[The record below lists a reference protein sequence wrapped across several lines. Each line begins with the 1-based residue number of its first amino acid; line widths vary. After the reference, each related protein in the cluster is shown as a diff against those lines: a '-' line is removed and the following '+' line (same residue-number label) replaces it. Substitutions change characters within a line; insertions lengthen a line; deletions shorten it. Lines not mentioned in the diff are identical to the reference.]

1 MSEPLI
7 TLEFLQKRPISFS
20 SLKEFLR
27 SPMHFKYFMTTPA
40 RSKKLPPAVA
50 TALAMGKLIDY
61 LILTPEKFDEKF
73 AVHSFNIY
81 SYADKPKFEI
91 FCEMNKGKM
100 LVTKDDYEKAL
111 MIKASVLAN
120 TEARKILDKVTQ
132 TQREYRW
139 TDEETGLPCIAYT
152 DAECDNVITAE
163 LKSTQNASPKS
174 FEKDAYNFLYPFQ
187 TGFYK
192 EAQMMCNR
200 VSKNYK
206 YIVVE
211 KEAPWGVAVYTPS
224 DDYIEAGRKM
234 FRETI
239 RDFKV
244 CLDNQQFDCGYEYL
258 AGSSGSLILDLPPWA
273 KKRY

>member
-1 MSEPLI
+1 MSEI
-7 TLEFLQKRPISFS
+7 TLEFLKKRPVSFS

-27 SPMHFKYFMTTPA
+27 SPMHFKYYMTTPSRA
-40 RSKKLPPAVA
+40 KKLPPAVA
-50 TALAMGKLIDY
+50 TAMAMGKIIDC
-61 LILTPEKFDEKF
+61 LLLTPEKFEDKF
-73 AVHSFNIY
+73 AVHSFNVWSY
-81 SYADKPKFEI
+81 SDKPKFEI
-91 FCEMNKGKM
+91 FCENNKGKW

-111 MIKASVLAN
+111 MIKASVHAN
-120 TEARKILDKVTQ
+120 TEAKKILDRVTQ
-132 TQREYRW
+132 TQREYKW
-139 TDEETGLPCIAYT
+139 TDEETGIPLIAFT
-152 DAECDNVITAE
+152 DAECDNIITAE
-163 LKSTQNASPKS
+163 LKSTINASPKS

-192 EAQMMCNR
+192 EAQFACKR

-211 KEAPWGVAVYTPS
+211 REAPHGVAVYTPTEE
-224 DDYIEAGRKM
+224 YIESGRKM

-244 CLDNQQFDCGYEYL
+244 CLDNQMFDAGYEYW

-273 KKRY
+273 KKKY